1 MTSTGSGIVSS
12 GLFCCG
18 HAYNLLAQC
27 RGGTTMSI
35 IELFLIA
42 VGLSMDAFAVSISNG
57 TVIRNRKKAVFA
69 AVMFGVFQAGMPLI
83 GYFLGSAFA
92 EFITRYAPIIAL
104 GVLGIIGG
112 KMIVESIGDIR
123 NKDKEQESSLKEP
136 GIGAIMIQAVATSID
151 ALVVGVSFAAMSVQI
166 VPAVC
171 FIGVVTFIISLVGV
185 FGGVKFGQLLGAKA
199 SLMGGIVLVCI
210 GLKTFIQNIF
220 FA

>member
-1 MTSTGSGIVSS
+1 
-12 GLFCCG
+12 
-18 HAYNLLAQC
+18 
-27 RGGTTMSI
+27 MSL

-57 TVIRNRKKAVFA
+57 TVIRNKKKAVFA
-69 AVMFGVFQAGMPLI
+69 ALMFGVFQAGMPLI

-92 EFITRYAPIIAL
+92 DFITRFAPIIAL

-112 KMIVESIGDIR
+112 KMIIESIGELHG
-123 NKDKEQESSLKEP
+123 KDSNDKTAIKEP
-136 GIGAIMIQAVATSID
+136 NIGLIIVQAVATSID

-171 FIGVVTFIISLVGV
+171 FIGVVTFVISLVGV

-199 SLMGGIVLVCI
+199 SLLGGIVLVVI
-210 GLKTFIQNIF
+210 GLKTFTEAVF

>member
-1 MTSTGSGIVSS
+1 
-12 GLFCCG
+12 
-18 HAYNLLAQC
+18 
-27 RGGTTMSI
+27 MSL

-57 TVIRNRKKAVFA
+57 TVIRNKKKAAFA
-69 AVMFGVFQAGMPLI
+69 ALMFGVFQAGMPLI

-104 GVLGIIGG
+104 GVLGFIGG
-112 KMIVESIGDIR
+112 KMIVESIGELR
-123 NKDKEQESSLKEP
+123 GKGGENGESSIKEP
-136 GIGAIMIQAVATSID
+136 NIGTIMIQAVATSID

-171 FIGVVTFIISLVGV
+171 FIGVVTFAISLVGV

-210 GLKTFIQNIF
+210 GLKTFIENVF

>member
-1 MTSTGSGIVSS
+1 
-12 GLFCCG
+12 
-18 HAYNLLAQC
+18 
-27 RGGTTMSI
+27 MSI

-104 GVLGIIGG
+104 GVLGFIGG
-112 KMIVESIGDIR
+112 KMIVESIGDLR
-123 NKDKEQESSLKEP
+123 NKDKEQESSIKEP

>member
-1 MTSTGSGIVSS
+1 
-12 GLFCCG
+12 
-18 HAYNLLAQC
+18 
-27 RGGTTMSI
+27 MSL

-57 TVIRNRKKAVFA
+57 TVIRNKIKAAFA
-69 AVMFGVFQAGMPLI
+69 ALMFGVFQGGMPLI

-92 EFITRYAPIIAL
+92 EFITKYAPIIAL
-104 GVLGIIGG
+104 GVLGFIGG
-112 KMIVESIGDIR
+112 KMIVESIGDLR
-123 NKDKEQESSLKEP
+123 GKGEDGESAVKEP
-136 GIGAIMIQAVATSID
+136 GIGTIMIQAVATSID

-171 FIGVVTFIISLVGV
+171 FIGVVTFVISLVGV

-199 SLMGGIVLVCI
+199 SLIGGIVLVCI
-210 GLKTFIQNIF
+210 GLKTFIENVF